1 MITLRPLIITTV
13 LLILSGQPAYSFE
26 DQWIDTTLRSR
37 FSDARSD
44 YASVLS
50 PAYLDNDFQYLWQDE
65 TGHPGLAA
73 KELIRL
79 ARIFIAL
86 SPQHPLLEDYRIF
99 LQRSQQPMPLAL
111 PRYLLANDLLYSNM
125 LARLQD
131 DISQRFFLRSDQ
143 DQDHK
148 PYTFG
153 YEDAVEENTSAPPE
167 WRNDLTQA
175 LINAGQQEAPERE
188 QRMQALVQS
197 LYPSYGQPESLVQA
211 IEFWQ
216 QEAEQ
221 RWPELPGLKPGQYI
235 KPGEIQPDWIPVMTT
250 QLKRLQHLPE
260 GYLPDTSGLYDET
273 LSTAVKALQARHGQ
287 HVDGVIGPDTR
298 NILNRTPNQRIRQLA
313 HNFRRLYYLNNES
326 SPNYIMVNMADYRL
340 RLVENNQTTLSMK
353 VITGGLNSRTPIM
366 TQKLTSVILSPR
378 WNIPEGI
385 ARSQILP
392 KAFQNPEYLDQ
403 NGILMVDGWSQPMQ
417 VVPGDSINIH
427 DYTLRNF
434 PYRLVQLPG
443 RSNLLGDVKFR
454 LSNNKA
460 IYLHDTRGHHLF
472 ENRERALSN
481 GCIRLESA
489 IPLAT
494 RILAMTGQDWSDQ
507 TTHQV
512 VASGQERYM
521 KPPELPVYLMYW
533 TVWQDEQGNWQ
544 WRDDIYKKDQL
555 PGDPPA
561 NPAVSLLAEK
571 TEDTS
576 TPEAATFPETQS
588 SVRVPANKQI
598 TRHHE
603 ESEG

>member
-1 MITLRPLIITTV
+1 MIPLRPLLFTAA

-37 FSDARSD
+37 FSDAHSG

-65 TGHPGLAA
+65 TGHPGQAA
-73 KELIRL
+73 KKLIRL
-79 ARIFIAL
+79 VRTFIAL
-86 SPQHPLLEDYRIF
+86 SPRHPLLEDYRIF

-111 PRYLLANDLLYSNM
+111 PRYILANDLLYSNM

-131 DISQRFFLRSDQ
+131 DISKRFFLQSDQ
-143 DQDHK
+143 DLDHK
-148 PYTFG
+148 PYKFG
-153 YEDAVEENTSAPPE
+153 YEDAIEESISTPPE
-167 WRNDLTQA
+167 WRNHLTQT
-175 LINAGQQEAPERE
+175 LINAGQQEAQERE

-221 RWPELPGLKPGQYI
+221 RWPELPDLKPGQYI
-235 KPGEIQPDWIPVMTT
+235 KPGEIQPDWIPVMTA
-250 QLKRLQHLPE
+250 QLKRLRHLPE
-260 GYLPDTSGLYDET
+260 DYLPDASGLYNET
-273 LSTAVKALQARHGQ
+273 LSKAVKALQAQHGQ
-287 HVDGVIGPDTR
+287 YVDGVIGPDTR

-326 SPNYIMVNMADYRL
+326 SPNYIMINMADYRL
-340 RLVENNQTTLSMK
+340 RLVENHQTTLSMK
-353 VITGGLNSRTPIM
+353 VITGGVNSRTPIM

-403 NGILMVDGWSQPMQ
+403 NGILMVDGWSQPMK
-417 VVPGDSINIH
+417 VIPGNSINIH
-427 DYTLRNF
+427 NYTPKNF

-443 RSNLLGDVKFR
+443 HSNLLGDVKFR

-489 IPLAT
+489 LPLAT
-494 RILAMTGQDWSDQ
+494 RILAMTGQDWNDQ
-507 TTHQV
+507 TTYQAV
-512 VASGQERYM
+512 VTGQERYM

-555 PGDPPA
+555 PGEPP
-561 NPAVSLLAEK
+561 VSTTTSLLAEK
-571 TEDTS
+571 TEDS
-576 TPEAATFPETQS
+576 SAHKAATLPETRTD
-588 SVRVPANKQI
+588 VRNAIDRAVAR
-598 TRHHE
+598 RHAD
-603 ESEG
+603 SEG